1 MQAKSGMIVYALD
14 VRWTERQPMSPD
26 VAGFMTQQCSL
37 PWETRFQVNET
48 DQSVTEIKETRSAEQ
63 VAQDIAK
70 LFPASEKCDEIA
82 AELLED
88 FSLCTDLILDH
99 RDGTLGRRPMV
110 THSPIKSPRLGF

>member
-1 MQAKSGMIVYALD
+1 MA
-14 VRWTERQPMSPD
+14 PD
-26 VAGFMTQQCSL
+26 VAGFTTQQCSL
-37 PWETRFQVNET
+37 PWETRFQVNEL

-99 RDGTLGRRPMV
+99 RDGTLARRPMV